1 MNRRTTRAAGLAAL
15 LIGAGTLV
23 QPVHATAAAPQ
34 NTCSGAF
41 CVTFDLTTYE
51 QPMAEMARTLVE
63 MLMDRRERRSV
74 LLPGRLIVR
83 GST

>member
-1 MNRRTTRAAGLAAL
+1 
-15 LIGAGTLV
+15 
-23 QPVHATAAAPQ
+23 
-34 NTCSGAF
+34 
-41 CVTFDLTTYE
+41 
-51 QPMAEMARTLVE
+51 MAEMARTLVE